1 MTLADQ
7 SLPSS
12 VPALPPSSG
21 GSESNHKRAE
31 AGRVPPHGRPQEQ
44 PGHGAEDQTGR
55 PHGQTPQHEAQRV
68 SLQGIRS
75 RKSKVCQKVLRL
87 KPDPSSEPERFCR
100 NVPGLI

>member
-12 VPALPPSSG
+12 VPAFPPSSG

-68 SLQGIRS
+68 SLQSHQI
-75 RKSKVCQKVLRL
+75 QKVQSLSENL
-87 KPDPSSEPERFCR
+87 KIKTRSIIRTRE
-100 NVPGLI
+100 VLQ

>member
-68 SLQGIRS
+68 SLQSHQI
-75 RKSKVCQKVLRL
+75 QKVQSL
-87 KPDPSSEPERFCR
+87 SESFKIKTRSIIR
-100 NVPGLI
+100 TS

>member
-68 SLQGIRS
+68 SLQSHQI
-75 RKSKVCQKVLRL
+75 QKVQSLSENL
-87 KPDPSSEPERFCR
+87 KIKTRSIIRTS
-100 NVPGLI
+100 